1 MTTNYSRGS
10 MLIPVILIVVI
21 CLGMLGF
28 IFFKSSVHKM
38 PVNNVPAFTPTQAA
52 TSVQSQ
58 PTKDFAPNLPMS
70 QKSTITIRLSD
81 SSTMKYI
88 VPKTQVDTYIKNLP
102 KGYTVLSTTK

>member
-1 MTTNYSRGS
+1 MTDNYSRGS
-10 MLIPVILIVVI
+10 MLIPSILIIVV
-21 CLGMLGF
+21 CLGMLGV
-28 IFFKSSVHKM
+28 IFYKSSMHKVS
-38 PVNNVPAFTPTQAA
+38 VNNVPTLAPTQAA

-88 VPKTQVDTYIKNLP
+88 VPKAQVDTYIKNLP
-102 KGYTVLSTTK
+102 KGYTVVSVTK